1 MLWPDLFIIW
11 PYQVMLNAYHVRS
24 RMVFM
29 PKTLCL
35 LIPSSLT
42 IESSDRRIK
51 TYKIGQIARAA
62 SIFRVNH
69 IFIYKD
75 KAFDDSK
82 FIDTVLRYLETPQYL
97 RKKLFPLNEDLRNV
111 GVVPPLRTAHHP
123 LNSKSSKLSLEE
135 LREGIMIEKRNKTIL
150 VDIGVEMPARLI
162 SKEKLTKFR
171 RITTKIISKDPL
183 EVELINR
190 DDISCWWG
198 YNTKIVGSLA
208 KTLKVVE
215 SGTVVFTSKHGED
228 FKGGAVLNNED
239 CVTFVFGSPRRG
251 VESILKDEGLSSGD
265 FSGCVVNTI
274 PDQGTETVRTEEAI
288 FATLAIYNAH
298 CSILKSPT

>member
-1 MLWPDLFIIW
+1 
-11 PYQVMLNAYHVRS
+11 MLNVYDVRR

-42 IESSDRRIK
+42 IESSDQRIK

-82 FIDTVLRYLETPQYL
+82 FIDAVLRYLETPQYL

-123 LNSKSSKLSLEE
+123 LNSKSSKLSLGE

-150 VDIGVEMPARLI
+150 VDIGVEIPARLN

-171 RITTKIISKDPL
+171 RITTKITSKDPL
-183 EVELINR
+183 EVELVNP
-190 DDISCWWG
+190 DNISEWWG
-198 YNTKIVGSLA
+198 YSTKIVGSLA
-208 KTLKVVE
+208 KTLKVFE
-215 SGTVVFTSKHGED
+215 SGVVVFTSKNGEV
-228 FKGGAVLNNED
+228 FKGGAVLKNEER
-239 CVTFVFGSPRRG
+239 VTFVFGSPRRG
-251 VESILKDEGLSSGD
+251 VESILKDEGLSTGD

-288 FATLAIYNAH
+288 FATLAVYNA
-298 CSILKSPT
+298 IAPF